1 MCLMLTFPFL
11 RPLLAAIQFTK
22 QAEEYQ
28 KVDSFSWASEQ
39 SYTDGC
45 RVHGVPKLAL
55 RRSRPGQLVAGTKE
69 EEAGEEKGEET
80 VFGW

>member
-11 RPLLAAIQFTK
+11 RPLLAAIQFMK

-28 KVDSFSWASEQ
+28 KVDSVSWASEQ

-45 RVHGVPKLAL
+45 RVHGVPELAL
-55 RRSRPGQLVAGTKE
+55 RCSRPGQLVAGTKE